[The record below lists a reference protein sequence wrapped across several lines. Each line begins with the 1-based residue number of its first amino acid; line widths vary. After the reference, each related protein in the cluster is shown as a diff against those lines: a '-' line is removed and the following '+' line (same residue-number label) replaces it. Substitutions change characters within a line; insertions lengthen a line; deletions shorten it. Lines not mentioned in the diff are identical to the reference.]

1 MTRLH
6 IRLTGVVQGVGYRY
20 HIARRATKDGIQG
33 WVKNRADGSV
43 EIEAVGER
51 QALEEF
57 LNYARVGPP
66 GAHVEHVTVDWHDD
80 TPEYSGFDIRF

>member
-20 HIARRATKDGIQG
+20 HIARRANQHGVRG

-51 QALEEF
+51 SALEEF
-57 LNYARVGPP
+57 LNYVRVGPA
-66 GAHVEHVTVDWHDD
+66 GAHVEHVSVGWHEDAPD
-80 TPEYSGFDIRF
+80 YAGFDIRF